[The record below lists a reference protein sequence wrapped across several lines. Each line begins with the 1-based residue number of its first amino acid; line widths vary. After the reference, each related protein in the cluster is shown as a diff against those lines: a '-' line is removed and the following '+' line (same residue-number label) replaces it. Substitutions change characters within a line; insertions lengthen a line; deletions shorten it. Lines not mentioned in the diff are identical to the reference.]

1 MQLDP
6 AQCKKRSVE
15 ELSASE
21 RDTLADWASRFSVK
35 YEVVGFLNDGANPRT
50 LAGSNGGGRGGGAQG
65 GDRGAAATPS
75 DTSAPDSGRGSA
87 DEKKA
92 A

>member
-15 ELSASE
+15 ELSVSE

-50 LAGSNGGGRGGGAQG
+50 LAGSNGGGRRGSAQESSGGAG
-65 GDRGAAATPS
+65 GSSSDAAQPE
-75 DTSAPDSGRGSA
+75 SGRGSA